1 MRTSARRGGQTGI
14 AGEAGDKDTPT
25 MSKIIAQSFTVQV
38 KAKIIYPRTGKF
50 DVDNMPTNL
59 VL

>member
-1 MRTSARRGGQTGI
+1 VLGAAARATGG
-14 AGEAGDKDTPT
+14 ELFDKDTPT

-38 KAKIIYPRTGKF
+38 EAEIIYLRTGKF
-50 DVDNMPTNL
+50 DVDNIPTNL